1 MALVKC
7 NECRSEISDTAS
19 ACPKCG
25 AAVVRKLGGHEDQCP
40 HCMTVVNASAT
51 KCPSCGAVKGYMF
64 DRRYGAL
71 GKSGTIIWGIVV
83 PSLMAIGA
91 AQVTSGFS
99 LLLMLLPAYAAY
111 RVFVTG
117 PRWWVTVLP
126 R

>member
-7 NECRSEISDTAS
+7 SECGNEISDTAS

-25 AAVVRKLGGHEDQCP
+25 ASVSRKLGEHEDQCP
-40 HCMTVVNASAT
+40 HCMTVVNASVT

-64 DRRYGAL
+64 DRWYGAF
-71 GKSGTIIWGIVV
+71 GKTGTIIWGIFV
-83 PSLMAIGA
+83 PSLIAIGA
-91 AQVTSGFS
+91 ASVTSGFS
-99 LLLMLLPAYAAY
+99 LLLMLLPAYASY

-117 PRWWVTVLP
+117 PRWWAKAIP